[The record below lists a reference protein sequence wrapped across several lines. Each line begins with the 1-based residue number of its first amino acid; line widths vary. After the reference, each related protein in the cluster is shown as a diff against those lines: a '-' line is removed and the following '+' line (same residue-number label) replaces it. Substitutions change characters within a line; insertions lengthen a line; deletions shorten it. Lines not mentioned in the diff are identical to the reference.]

1 MSSRNNDVAEVLV
14 TKGNQAVLGAG
25 NKVANLAPGQIGVFN
40 FETNT
45 SINAAAAPATRNF
58 YLAVGVDTDG
68 DTVTDDVVKSAGS
81 HVQKNNIKF
90 YSYRSY
96 TPGQPMVVLLSDYT
110 ADCETEYGIKLEFR
124 NQEIYR
130 TQGYNQFTKAYTMV
144 TGCCDGCAPT
154 CPSGDANEI
163 TRQLKLQIN
172 NDPLGLISAIAV
184 ARQEILQLTVP
195 AISGDL
201 AAGDE
206 VSDADLEVIMAYNA
220 TLTDPADFLYTDL
233 QITTVTQKV
242 NSFCSVNLKY
252 FYPRETVVI
261 ASKIEGFKC
270 NGTLEVTQQAA
281 FEEGAGYDIK
291 QKEYY
296 TIGFKQGPYRLS
308 TLNGV
313 ADERF
318 FLTDSTAKYDQ
329 IHLTYD
335 QLSLGGWLEYQNNLA
350 STIAIPTADTT
361 TRNGLLTIL
370 DALLTP
376 SGFDALA
383 NDALASITSTAT
395 VEPTAD
401 IDDVTLDGIA

>member
-1 MSSRNNDVAEVLV
+1 MSRNNDVFQVLV
-14 TKGNQAVLGAG
+14 TKGNQAVLGPDLTLGA
-25 NKVANLAPGQIGVFN
+25 LAPGQIGVFD
-40 FETNT
+40 FETNV
-45 SINAAAAPATRNF
+45 SINAAGAAGKRNF

-68 DTVTDDVVKSAGS
+68 DSTTDEIVKSSGS
-81 HVQKNNIKF
+81 HVQKKNIAF

-96 TPGQPMVVLLSDYT
+96 TPGQPMIVTLSNYT

-130 TQGYNQFTKAYTMV
+130 SQGYNQFTKAYTMV

-163 TRQLKLQIN
+163 TKQLKFLIN
-172 NDPLGLISAIAV
+172 SDPAGLITAIAV
-184 ARQEILQLTVP
+184 ARQEILQLDVP

-252 FYPRETVVI
+252 FYPRETVI
-261 ASKIEGFKC
+261 IPTKIEGFKC
-270 NGTLEVTQQAA
+270 NGTLTVTQNAA

-291 QKEYY
+291 QKEYMAL
-296 TIGFKQGPYRLS
+296 GWKQGPYRLS

-313 ADERF
+313 ANERTF
-318 FLTDSTAKYDQ
+318 ITDSAAKYDQ

-335 QLSLGGWLEYQNNLA
+335 QYSIGAWLEYYNNLA

-370 DALLTP
+370 DALITP
-376 SGFDALA
+376 QGFDALA
-383 NDALASITSTAT
+383 DDALASVTSTT
-395 VEPTAD
+395 VVEPTAD
-401 IDDVTLDGIA
+401 IDDPALDGIA